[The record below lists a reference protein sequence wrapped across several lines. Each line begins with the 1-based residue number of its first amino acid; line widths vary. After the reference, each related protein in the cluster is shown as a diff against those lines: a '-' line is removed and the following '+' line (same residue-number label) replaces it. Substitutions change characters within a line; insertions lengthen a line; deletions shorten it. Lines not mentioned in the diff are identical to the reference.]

1 MIVDELL
8 IPVTLGLTLVGALAT
23 FLANDRNSRLVA
35 LLASAPAV
43 ATTTFMLWKVG
54 MGTGSFG
61 AGYHF
66 HTDWPWIQAIGS
78 RLEFGVDGL
87 SASLAWLTAVLTPL
101 VILYS
106 WREGSRPRL
115 FFTLIVLLDAT
126 VIGVFTSLDL
136 FLFYI
141 FWEFVLVP
149 MYFLIAI
156 WGGPNRKYASA
167 KFFLY
172 TGTASLVMLLG
183 FMALYFGAGVNSFSI
198 PTLMAAYSGTPVTVF
213 LLAAF
218 AALAVGF
225 LVKMPSAPFHTW
237 LPDAHV
243 QAPTAGS
250 VILAGVLL
258 KMGSYGIMRIALPI
272 LPQAFT
278 AMNHADLLG
287 WAGIHALA
295 FDWSYQWVFFA
306 LGTIS
311 VLYGAFLCLAQ
322 DDMKSLIAYSSV
334 SHMGMVTLALATLTP
349 LGFAGAAFM
358 NVAHGIISAGM
369 FMAAGSLQH
378 STGTRLISRLGGI
391 AARVPKLTGLT
402 MTLFLA
408 SLGLPGLMGFWA
420 EFTIFAGVWSA
431 YGWLLLI
438 PIWSILVTAGYYLW
452 AVQRAYHGPE
462 RHHPEVDWGHMHD
475 VARTEQWGIAAL
487 IGLALLF
494 GILPGLLMGQY
505 DHWGIESLRT
515 MGVLAGVAP

>member
-1 MIVDELL
+1 MTPEEWI
-8 IPVTLGLTLVGALAT
+8 IPATLAVTLVGALAT

-43 ATTTFMLWKVG
+43 ATTTFMLYRVG
-54 MGTGSFG
+54 IG
-61 AGYHF
+61 AHDGYQF
-66 HTDWPWIQAIGS
+66 HANLPWIDAIGS

-87 SASLAWLTAVLTPL
+87 SASLAWLTAILTPL
-101 VILYS
+101 VILYA
-106 WREGSRPRL
+106 WRESHRPRL
-115 FFTLIVLLDAT
+115 FYSLILLLDVT
-126 VIGVFTSLDL
+126 VLGVFTALDL

-167 KFFLY
+167 KFFIY

-183 FMALYFGAGVNSFSI
+183 FMALYFGAGINSFSI
-198 PTLMAAYSGTPVTVF
+198 PKLVEVSSVAGFAPAFG
-213 LLAAF
+213 LLAF

-258 KMGSYGIMRIALPI
+258 KMGSYGLMRVALPI
-272 LPQAFT
+272 LPDAFT
-278 AMNHADLLG
+278 AMHTLDLLG
-287 WAGIHALA
+287 WAGIQGFA
-295 FDWSYQWVFFA
+295 FGWSFQWLFFL
-306 LGTIS
+306 LGTVSI
-311 VLYGAFLCLAQ
+311 LYGAFLCLAQ
-322 DDMKSLIAYSSV
+322 DDLKSLIAYSSV
-334 SHMGMVTLALATLTP
+334 SHMGMVTLALATLSP
-349 LGFAGAAFM
+349 LGFAGAAYM

-369 FMAAGSLQH
+369 FMAAGSLH
-378 STGTRLISRLGGI
+378 HATGTRLISRLGGI
-391 AARVPKLTGLT
+391 AQRVPKLTGLT

-420 EFTIFAGVWSA
+420 ELAIFAGVWEA
-431 YGWLLLI
+431 YGWLILV
-438 PIWSILVTAGYYLW
+438 PIWSILITAGYYLW
-452 AVQRAYHGPE
+452 AIQRAYHGPE
-462 RHHPEVDWGHMHD
+462 RRHPDVDWDHMHD
-475 VARTEQWGIAAL
+475 VVRTERWSMAA
-487 IGLALLF
+487 IVALALLF

-505 DHWGIESLRT
+505 DAWGLAQLRA
-515 MGVLAGVAP
+515 MGVTP